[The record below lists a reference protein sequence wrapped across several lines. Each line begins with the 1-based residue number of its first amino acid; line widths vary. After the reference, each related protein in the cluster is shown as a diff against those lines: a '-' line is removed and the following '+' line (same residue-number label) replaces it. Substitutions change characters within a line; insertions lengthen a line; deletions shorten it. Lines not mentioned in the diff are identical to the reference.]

1 MGSRRVLVA
10 LSGGVDSSVCA
21 ALLLEQGFETAGAV
35 LDLSP
40 CHEPAVEAA
49 KASAD
54 ALSIPLHV
62 IREREQF
69 DREVIAPFARSY
81 YRGETPNPCIFCNPQ
96 VKFALVCAKAREL
109 GFSHIATGH
118 YAGLENREGKLW
130 LK

>member
-62 IREREQF
+62 IREREPAATTGG
-69 DREVIAPFARSY
+69 RPP
-81 YRGETPNPCIFCNPQ
+81 TPVSSAIP
-96 VKFALVCAKAREL
+96 R
-109 GFSHIATGH
+109 
-118 YAGLENREGKLW
+118 
-130 LK
+130 